1 MANPIVQQ
9 INNELSELQREL
21 SKFKNT
27 VDYLNGAKAAVKDAV
42 IKVNHSEAH
51 FNKKVEELKSTYNSI
66 IGLSDSVSSVMK
78 KLDTINFPERLDN
91 IEQTVEKTITSLE
104 ESKQATL
111 EEIQNATETIKTVD
125 FDNKFLNLK
134 DLIQETVLSNDK
146 LIASIEDQE
155 LGQKILDFEKNVN
168 AKIKESYKEIE
179 QNTNKIAKDSA
190 KSITDLNLP
199 TKIDKLDANIA
210 GISVST
216 QNLQGRLDLLEGN
229 LNDKFKDSNE
239 KLNSEFINLGKSI
252 VQEIKQ
258 SSAQIESNNN
268 ITKTR
273 VDNLTILLNDFINQ
287 QNKVHKNQEIKLNNI
302 QITVIIFFVIL
313 FFTALI
319 F

>member
-1 MANPIVQQ
+1 MANAIVQQ
-9 INNELSELQREL
+9 INNELSELQEQL
-21 SKFKNT
+21 STFKKT
-27 VDYLNGAKAAVKDAV
+27 VDYLNGAKDAVNDAV

-51 FNKKVEELKSTYNSI
+51 FNQKIEDLRSTYNSI
-66 IGLSDSVSSVMK
+66 IGLTETVANVMT
-78 KLDTINFPERLDN
+78 KLDSIDFPERLDN

-146 LIASIEDQE
+146 LIASIEDQA

-216 QNLQGRLDLLEGN
+216 QNLQGRLDLLERN

-287 QNKVHKNQEIKLNNI
+287 QNKVLKNQEIKLNNI

>member
-1 MANPIVQQ
+1 MANAIVQQ
-9 INNELSELQREL
+9 INNELSELQEQL
-21 SKFKNT
+21 STFKKT
-27 VDYLNGAKAAVKDAV
+27 VDYLNGAKDAVNDAV

-51 FNKKVEELKSTYNSI
+51 FNQKIEDLRSTYNSI
-66 IGLSDSVSSVMK
+66 IGLTETVANVMT
-78 KLDTINFPERLDN
+78 KLDSIDFPERLDN

-146 LIASIEDQE
+146 LIASIEDQA
-155 LGQKILDFEKNVN
+155 LGQKILDFEKNLT

-216 QNLQGRLDLLEGN
+216 QNLQGRLDLLERN
-229 LNDKFKDSNE
+229 LNDKFKDSKE

-287 QNKVHKNQEIKLNNI
+287 QNKVLKNQEIKLNNI